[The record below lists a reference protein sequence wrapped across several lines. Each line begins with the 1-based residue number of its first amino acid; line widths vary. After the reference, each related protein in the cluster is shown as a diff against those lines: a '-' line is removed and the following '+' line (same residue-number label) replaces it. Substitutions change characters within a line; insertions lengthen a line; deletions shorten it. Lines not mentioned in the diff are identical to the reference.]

1 MEASPL
7 MVKQST
13 IRAKMIKKGDIITF
27 KTPFTFKGGAYSQI
41 GVMSIEKSKE
51 KVRLIGF
58 GKITKWFNSYLEL
71 DAAIDW
77 EWMDEWI
84 IKK

>member
-1 MEASPL
+1 MEAISL
-7 MVKQST
+7 SDMNTST
-13 IRAKMIKKGDIITF
+13 RARKIKVGDIITF

-58 GKITKWFNSYLEL
+58 GRITKWFNSYLEL